1 MGKEFGG
8 DAQPILRSGL
18 GLSKKNGRCPW
29 IRERL
34 RLLAPA
40 GRACRGVGDSSQLVA
55 ADEIEAE
62 AGEGVAQRLSSSTFS
77 NRSLNGS
84 PSETA
89 KSCSHDLM

>member
-1 MGKEFGG
+1 M
-8 DAQPILRSGL
+8 QLILRSGL
-18 GLSKKNGRCPW
+18 GLSKKNRRCPW
-29 IRERL
+29 IWERL

-55 ADEIEAE
+55 ADEIEAEAGEAE